1 MEKKKEIIMERAPIV
16 TILGHVDHG
25 KTTLLD
31 TIRKTSVAAR
41 EAGGITQSIGA
52 SQVVTKEGKHITFI
66 DTPGHAAFSKMRSRG
81 AKVADIAILVVA
93 ADDGVAPQT
102 KEAISHIR
110 EADIPFIVAITKV
123 DLATANVE
131 AALGQLEKEGIYFE
145 KRGGDTP
152 WVGVSAK
159 TGIGLDE
166 LLATISLLAEVNEI
180 KADPDGDLEAVVIET
195 TKDRCGPVANV
206 VIRNG
211 KIKVGDTVYT
221 ENGGAKIRSLI
232 SDKGQVKEVLPG
244 EPAQI
249 LGFEVLPE
257 VGSKLASFEFGKKK
271 EKKNSV
277 IEVGENQIGILIK
290 AQNAGSLE
298 AVLANIPPEVVVVSS
313 GVGDIYESDVLSAK
327 ANGAERIFA
336 FESKASSQVKKLAE
350 AEGIEI
356 QSFRIIY
363 ELFQTLEEIIKK
375 GKTVITGRA
384 EVVASFPFNNKKI
397 AGCKLLSG
405 VISKGDK
412 LILMRG
418 EKELGKVR
426 IISLRKQKTE
436 MTQAKQGEEFGV
448 LFEPQLD
455 FAIGDM
461 LISVAK

>member
-1 MEKKKEIIMERAPIV
+1 MEAKNKITMERAPIV

-31 TIRKTSVAAR
+31 TIRKTSVAAK
-41 EAGGITQSIGA
+41 EAGGITQNIGA
-52 SQVVTKEGKHITFI
+52 SQVVTKDGKHITFI

-81 AKVADIAILVVA
+81 AKVADIVILVVA

-102 KEAISHIR
+102 KEAISHIK
-110 EADIPFIVAITKV
+110 EANIPFIVAVTKV

-131 AALGQLEKEGIYFE
+131 ATLGQLEKEGIYFE

-159 TGIGLDE
+159 TKIGLDE

-180 KADPDGDLEAVVIET
+180 KADPNGELEAVVIET
-195 TKDRCGPVANV
+195 TKDRRGPVANV

-211 KIKVGDTVYT
+211 TLKVGDTVYT
-221 ENGGAKIRSLI
+221 ESGSAKIRSLI

-249 LGFEVLPE
+249 LGFEILPE
-257 VGSKLASFEFGKKK
+257 VGSKIASFEFEKKD
-271 EKKNSV
+271 EKKNGI
-277 IEVGENQIGILIK
+277 IEVGEHQIGILIK

-327 ANGAERIFA
+327 SNGAVRIFA
-336 FESKASSQVKKLAE
+336 FDSKVASQVKKLAE

-356 QSFRIIY
+356 QSFKIIY
-363 ELFQTLEEIIKK
+363 ELLQTLEEIIKK
-375 GKTVITGRA
+375 GKTVINGKA

-405 VISKGDK
+405 VIGKGDK

-436 MTQAKQGEEFGV
+436 MTQAKQGEEFGI

-455 FAIGDM
+455 FAVGDV
-461 LISVAK
+461 LVSVAK